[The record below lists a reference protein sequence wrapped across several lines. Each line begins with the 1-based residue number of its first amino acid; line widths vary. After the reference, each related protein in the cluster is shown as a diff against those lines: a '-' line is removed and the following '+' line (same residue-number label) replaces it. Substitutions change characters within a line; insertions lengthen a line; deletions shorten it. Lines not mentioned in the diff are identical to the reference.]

1 MGVHGLDIIRQKNM
15 KILIIQENGRHSEN
29 KIFRECFNLQRAL
42 LRKNVDT
49 IVWGLGHDNFDT
61 PFQQIIKDID
71 VIILLENY
79 ESNGW
84 LPDLSNVNKLKI
96 FWSIDSHMV
105 LMNHITTVVKNK
117 IDIVLNAIE
126 SHQNYF
132 KTSKTFYFPN
142 AYPSDLILPID
153 GVDKNIFLGFCG
165 SLLNRSEIL
174 DKLENKFGLKKDI
187 WKLGD
192 EMVKTIN
199 GYNIHFNK
207 TLSNDINY
215 RIFETMGCNTLILT
229 NNTENINTFFKDM
242 ENIVIYDN
250 ETELFEKLNVLS
262 LDNNL
267 IKKISNSGYE
277 LVKNNHTYDNRVDV
291 LLKIISDYI

>member
-1 MGVHGLDIIRQKNM
+1 M
-15 KILIIQENGRHSEN
+15 KILIIQENGRHLEN
-29 KIFRECFNLQRAL
+29 REFRECFNLQRAL
-42 LRKNVDT
+42 LRKNIDT
-49 IVWGLGHDNFDT
+49 IVWGLGHDNFNN

-84 LPDLSNVNKLKI
+84 LPDLSNINKLKI

-126 SHQNYF
+126 SHQKYF

-142 AYPSDLILPID
+142 AYPLDLISPID

-187 WKLGD
+187 WKLGN
-192 EMVKTIN
+192 EMVNTVN
-199 GYNIHFNK
+199 GYKIHFNK

-215 RIFETMGCNTLILT
+215 RIFETMGCNTLMLT
-229 NNTENINTFFKDM
+229 NSTENINTFFNDM
-242 ENIVIYDN
+242 ENIVIYNN
-250 ETELFEKLNVLS
+250 EIELFEKLNILYS
-262 LDNNL
+262 DNDL

-277 LVKNNHTYDNRVDV
+277 LVKNNHTYNNRVDV

>member
-1 MGVHGLDIIRQKNM
+1 M
-15 KILIIQENGRHSEN
+15 KILIIQENGRHLEN
-29 KIFRECFNLQRAL
+29 REFRECFNLQRAL

-49 IVWGLGHDNFDT
+49 IVWGLGHDNFNT

-84 LPDLSNVNKLKI
+84 LPDLSNINKLKI

-142 AYPSDLILPID
+142 AYPSDLISPID

-174 DKLENKFGLKKDI
+174 DKLENNFGLKKDI
-187 WKLGD
+187 WKLGN
-192 EMVKTIN
+192 EMVITIN
-199 GYNIHFNK
+199 GYKIHFNK

-215 RIFETMGCNTLILT
+215 RIFETMGCNTLMLT
-229 NNTENINTFFKDM
+229 NSTENINTFFNDM
-242 ENIVIYDN
+242 ENIVIYNN

-262 LDNNL
+262 SDNDL
-267 IKKISNSGYE
+267 VKKISNSGYE
-277 LVKNNHTYDNRVDV
+277 LVKNNHTYDNRADV
-291 LLKIISDYI
+291 LLKIINDYI

>member
-1 MGVHGLDIIRQKNM
+1 M
-15 KILIIQENGRHSEN
+15 KILIIQENGRHLEN
-29 KIFRECFNLQRAL
+29 REFRECFNLQRAL
-42 LRKNVDT
+42 LRKNIDT
-49 IVWGLGHDNFDT
+49 IVWGLGHDNFNT

-84 LPDLSNVNKLKI
+84 LPDLSNINKLKI

-142 AYPSDLILPID
+142 AYPSDLISPID

-174 DKLENKFGLKKDI
+174 DKLENKFELKKDI
-187 WKLGD
+187 WKLGS

-199 GYNIHFNK
+199 GYKIHFNK

-215 RIFETMGCNTLILT
+215 RIFETMGCNTLMLT
-229 NNTENINTFFKDM
+229 NSTENINTFFNDM
-242 ENIVIYDN
+242 ENIVIYNN
-250 ETELFEKLNVLS
+250 ETELFEKLNILS
-262 LDNNL
+262 SDNDL
-267 IKKISNSGYE
+267 IKKISHSGYE
-277 LVKNNHTYDNRVDV
+277 LVKNNHTYNNRADV

>member
-1 MGVHGLDIIRQKNM
+1 M
-15 KILIIQENGRHSEN
+15 KILIIQENGRHLEN
-29 KIFRECFNLQRAL
+29 RDFRECFNLQRAL
-42 LRKNVDT
+42 LRKNVET
-49 IVWGLGHDNFDT
+49 IVWGLGHDNFNT
-61 PFQQIIKDID
+61 PFHQIIKDID

-105 LMNHITTVVKNK
+105 LMNHITTVVTNK

-126 SHQNYF
+126 SHQNNF

-142 AYPSDLILPID
+142 AYPSDLIFPID
-153 GVDKNIFLGFCG
+153 EINKNIFLGFCG

-187 WKLGD
+187 WKLGNK
-192 EMVKTIN
+192 MVETIN

-215 RIFETMGCNTLILT
+215 RVYETMGCNTLMLT
-229 NNTENINTFFKDM
+229 NNTENINTFFNDM
-242 ENIVIYDN
+242 ENIVIYNN
-250 ETELFEKLNVLS
+250 ETELFEKLNTLS
-262 LDNNL
+262 LDNDL

>member
-1 MGVHGLDIIRQKNM
+1 M
-15 KILIIQENGRHSEN
+15 KILIIQENGRHNEN
-29 KIFRECFNLQRAL
+29 RNFRECFNLQRAL
-42 LRKNVDT
+42 LRKNIDT
-49 IVWGLGHDNFDT
+49 VVWGLGHDNFNT
-61 PFQQIIKDID
+61 PFQQIIKEID

-84 LPDLSNVNKLKI
+84 LPDLSNFNKLKI

-142 AYPSDLILPID
+142 AYPSDLISPID

-187 WKLGD
+187 WKLGN
-192 EMVKTIN
+192 EMVNTIN
-199 GYNIHFNK
+199 GYKIHFNK

-215 RIFETMGCNTLILT
+215 RIFETMGCNTLMLT
-229 NNTENINTFFKDM
+229 NSTENINTFFNDM
-242 ENIVIYDN
+242 ENIVIYNN
-250 ETELFEKLNVLS
+250 EIELFEKLSILHS
-262 LDNNL
+262 DNNL
-267 IKKISNSGYE
+267 IKKISNSGHE
-277 LVKNNHTYDNRVDV
+277 LVKNNHTYDNRADV

>member
-1 MGVHGLDIIRQKNM
+1 M

-84 LPDLSNVNKLKI
+84 LPDLSDVNKLKI

-142 AYPSDLILPID
+142 AYPSDLISPID

-187 WKLGD
+187 WKLGN

-229 NNTENINTFFKDM
+229 NSTENINTFFKDM
-242 ENIVIYDN
+242 ENIVIYEN

>member
-1 MGVHGLDIIRQKNM
+1 M
-15 KILIIQENGRHSEN
+15 KILIIQENGRHLEN
-29 KIFRECFNLQRAL
+29 REFRECFNLQRAL
-42 LRKNVDT
+42 LRKNIDT
-49 IVWGLGHDNFDT
+49 IVWGLGHDNFNT

-84 LPDLSNVNKLKI
+84 LPDLSNINKLKI

-142 AYPSDLILPID
+142 AYPSDLISPID
-153 GVDKNIFLGFCG
+153 GIDKNIFLGFCG

-187 WKLGD
+187 WKLGN
-192 EMVKTIN
+192 EMVNTIN
-199 GYNIHFNK
+199 GYKIHFNK

-215 RIFETMGCNTLILT
+215 RIFETMGCNTLMLT
-229 NNTENINTFFKDM
+229 NSTENINTFFNDM
-242 ENIVIYDN
+242 ENIVIYNN
-250 ETELFEKLNVLS
+250 EIELFEKLNILYS
-262 LDNNL
+262 DNDL
-267 IKKISNSGYE
+267 IKKISNSGHE

>member
-1 MGVHGLDIIRQKNM
+1 M
-15 KILIIQENGRHSEN
+15 KILIIQENGRHLEN
-29 KIFRECFNLQRAL
+29 REFRECFNLQRAL
-42 LRKNVDT
+42 LRKNIDT
-49 IVWGLGHDNFDT
+49 IVWGLGHDNFNT

-84 LPDLSNVNKLKI
+84 LPDLSNINKLKI

-142 AYPSDLILPID
+142 AYPSDLISPID

-174 DKLENKFGLKKDI
+174 DKLENKFELKKDI
-187 WKLGD
+187 WKLCN

-199 GYNIHFNK
+199 GYKIHFNK

-215 RIFETMGCNTLILT
+215 RIFETMGCNTLMLT
-229 NNTENINTFFKDM
+229 NSTENINTFFNDM
-242 ENIVIYDN
+242 ENIVIYNN
-250 ETELFEKLNVLS
+250 ETELFEKLNTLS
-262 LDNNL
+262 LDNDL

-277 LVKNNHTYDNRVDV
+277 LVKNNHTYDNRTDV
-291 LLKIISDYI
+291 LLKIINDYI

>member
-1 MGVHGLDIIRQKNM
+1 M
-15 KILIIQENGRHSEN
+15 KILIIQENGRHLEN
-29 KIFRECFNLQRAL
+29 REFRECFNLQRAL
-42 LRKNVDT
+42 LRKNVNT
-49 IVWGLGHDNFDT
+49 VVWGLGHDNFNT

-84 LPDLSNVNKLKI
+84 LPDLSNINKLKI

-142 AYPSDLILPID
+142 AYPSDLISPID

-187 WKLGD
+187 WKLGN

-229 NNTENINTFFKDM
+229 NSTENINTFFKDM
-242 ENIVIYDN
+242 ENIAIYNN
-250 ETELFEKLNVLS
+250 EIELFEKLNVLS
-262 LDNNL
+262 SDNDL

>member
-1 MGVHGLDIIRQKNM
+1 M
-15 KILIIQENGRHSEN
+15 KILIIQENGRHLEN
-29 KIFRECFNLQRAL
+29 REFRECFNLQRAL
-42 LRKNVDT
+42 LRKNIDT
-49 IVWGLGHDNFDT
+49 IVWGLGHDNFNI

-84 LPDLSNVNKLKI
+84 LPDLININKLKI

-142 AYPSDLILPID
+142 AYPSDLISPID
-153 GVDKNIFLGFCG
+153 GIDKNIFLGFCG

-187 WKLGD
+187 WKLGN
-192 EMVKTIN
+192 EMVNTVN
-199 GYNIHFNK
+199 GYKIHFNK

-215 RIFETMGCNTLILT
+215 RIFETMGCNTLMLT
-229 NNTENINTFFKDM
+229 NSTENINTFFNDM
-242 ENIVIYDN
+242 ENIVIYNN
-250 ETELFEKLNVLS
+250 EIELFEKLNILYS
-262 LDNNL
+262 DNDL

>member
-1 MGVHGLDIIRQKNM
+1 M
-15 KILIIQENGRHSEN
+15 KILIIQENGRHNEN
-29 KIFRECFNLQRAL
+29 RNFRECFNLQRAL
-42 LRKNVDT
+42 LRKNIDT
-49 IVWGLGHDNFDT
+49 VIWGLGHDNFNT
-61 PFQQIIKDID
+61 PFQQIIKEIDI
-71 VIILLENY
+71 IILLENY

-84 LPDLSNVNKLKI
+84 LPDLSNINKLKI
-96 FWSIDSHMV
+96 FWSIDSHLV

-142 AYPSDLILPID
+142 AYPSDLISPID

-174 DKLENKFGLKKDI
+174 DKLKNKFGLKKDI
-187 WKLGD
+187 WKLGN
-192 EMVKTIN
+192 EMVNTVN
-199 GYNIHFNK
+199 GYKIHFNK

-215 RIFETMGCNTLILT
+215 RIFETMGCNTLMLT
-229 NNTENINTFFKDM
+229 NDTENINTFFNDM
-242 ENIVIYDN
+242 ENIVIYNN
-250 ETELFEKLNVLS
+250 EIELFEKLNVLS
-262 LDNNL
+262 SDNDL
-267 IKKISNSGYE
+267 IKKISNSGYK

>member
-1 MGVHGLDIIRQKNM
+1 M
-15 KILIIQENGRHSEN
+15 KILIIQENGRHLEN
-29 KIFRECFNLQRAL
+29 KEFRECFNLQRAL

-49 IVWGLGHDNFDT
+49 IVWGLGHDNFNT

-84 LPDLSNVNKLKI
+84 LPDLNNINKLKI

-142 AYPSDLILPID
+142 AYPSDLISPID

-174 DKLENKFGLKKDI
+174 DKLENKFRLKKDI
-187 WKLGD
+187 WKLGN

-199 GYNIHFNK
+199 GYDIHFNK

-229 NNTENINTFFKDM
+229 NSTENINTFFKDM
-242 ENIVIYDN
+242 ENIVIYNN
-250 ETELFEKLNVLS
+250 EIELFEKLNVLS
-262 LDNNL
+262 SDNDL

>member
-1 MGVHGLDIIRQKNM
+1 M
-15 KILIIQENGRHSEN
+15 KILIIQENGRHLEN
-29 KIFRECFNLQRAL
+29 KEFRECFNLQRAL

-49 IVWGLGHDNFDT
+49 IVWGLGHDNFNT

-84 LPDLSNVNKLKI
+84 LPDLSNINKLKI

-142 AYPSDLILPID
+142 AYPSDLISPID

-174 DKLENKFGLKKDI
+174 DKLENKFELKKDI
-187 WKLGD
+187 WKLGN

-199 GYNIHFNK
+199 GYKIHFNK

-215 RIFETMGCNTLILT
+215 RIFETMGCNTLMLT
-229 NNTENINTFFKDM
+229 NSTENINTFFNDM
-242 ENIVIYDN
+242 ENIVIYNN
-250 ETELFEKLNVLS
+250 ETELFEKLNILS
-262 LDNNL
+262 SDNGL
-267 IKKISNSGYE
+267 IKKISHSGYE
-277 LVKNNHTYDNRVDV
+277 LVKNNHTYNNRADV
-291 LLKIISDYI
+291 LLKIFSDYI

>member
-1 MGVHGLDIIRQKNM
+1 M
-15 KILIIQENGRHSEN
+15 KILIIQENGRHLEN
-29 KIFRECFNLQRAL
+29 KEFRECFNLQRAL
-42 LRKNVDT
+42 LRKNIDT
-49 IVWGLGHDNFDT
+49 IVWGLGHDNFNT

-84 LPDLSNVNKLKI
+84 LPDLSNINKLKI

-142 AYPSDLILPID
+142 AYPSDLISPID

-187 WKLGD
+187 WKLGS

-229 NNTENINTFFKDM
+229 NSTENINTFFNDM
-242 ENIVIYDN
+242 ENIVIYNN
-250 ETELFEKLNVLS
+250 EIELFEKLTVLS
-262 LDNNL
+262 SDNDL
-267 IKKISNSGYE
+267 IKKISDSGYE

>member
-1 MGVHGLDIIRQKNM
+1 M
-15 KILIIQENGRHSEN
+15 KILIIQENGRHLEN
-29 KIFRECFNLQRAL
+29 RDFRECFNLQRAL
-42 LRKNVDT
+42 LRKNVET
-49 IVWGLGHDNFDT
+49 IVWGLGHDNFNT
-61 PFQQIIKDID
+61 PFHQIIKDID

-79 ESNGW
+79 ESNRW

-105 LMNHITTVVKNK
+105 LMNHITTVVSNK
-117 IDIVLNAIE
+117 IEIVLNAIE
-126 SHQNYF
+126 SHQDYF

-142 AYPSDLILPID
+142 AYPSDLIFPID
-153 GVDKNIFLGFCG
+153 RINKNIFLGFCG

-187 WKLGD
+187 WKLGNK
-192 EMVKTIN
+192 MVETIN

>member
-1 MGVHGLDIIRQKNM
+1 M
-15 KILIIQENGRHSEN
+15 KILIIQENGRHLEN
-29 KIFRECFNLQRAL
+29 REFRECFNLQRAL
-42 LRKNVDT
+42 LRKNIDT
-49 IVWGLGHDNFDT
+49 IVWGLGHDNFNN

-84 LPDLSNVNKLKI
+84 LPDLSNINKLKI

-142 AYPSDLILPID
+142 AYPSDLISPID
-153 GVDKNIFLGFCG
+153 GIDKNIFLGFCG

-187 WKLGD
+187 WKLGN
-192 EMVKTIN
+192 EMVNTVN
-199 GYNIHFNK
+199 GYKIHFNK

-215 RIFETMGCNTLILT
+215 RIFETMGCNTLMLT
-229 NNTENINTFFKDM
+229 NSTENINTFFNDM
-242 ENIVIYDN
+242 ENIVIYNN
-250 ETELFEKLNVLS
+250 EIELFEKLNILYS
-262 LDNNL
+262 DNDL
-267 IKKISNSGYE
+267 IKKISNSGHE

-291 LLKIISDYI
+291 LLKIITS

>member
-1 MGVHGLDIIRQKNM
+1 M
-15 KILIIQENGRHSEN
+15 KILIIQENGRHLEN
-29 KIFRECFNLQRAL
+29 RDFRECFNLQRAL
-42 LRKNVDT
+42 LRKNVKT
-49 IVWGLGHDNFDT
+49 IVWGLGHDNFNT
-61 PFQQIIKDID
+61 PFHQIIKDID

-79 ESNGW
+79 ESNKW

-105 LMNHITTVVKNK
+105 LMNHITTVVTNK

-126 SHQNYF
+126 SHQDYF

-142 AYPSDLILPID
+142 AYPSDLIFPID
-153 GVDKNIFLGFCG
+153 GINKNIFLGFCG

-192 EMVKTIN
+192 KMVETIN

-215 RIFETMGCNTLILT
+215 RVYETMGCNTLMLT
-229 NNTENINTFFKDM
+229 NSTENINTFFNDM
-242 ENIVIYDN
+242 ENIVIYNN
-250 ETELFEKLNVLS
+250 ETELFEKLNTLS
-262 LDNNL
+262 LDNDL

-277 LVKNNHTYDNRVDV
+277 LVKNNHTYDNRTDV
-291 LLKIISDYI
+291 LLKIINDYI

>member
-1 MGVHGLDIIRQKNM
+1 M
-15 KILIIQENGRHSEN
+15 KILIIQENGRHLEN
-29 KIFRECFNLQRAL
+29 REFRECFNLQRAL
-42 LRKNVDT
+42 LRKNVNT
-49 IVWGLGHDNFDT
+49 VVWGLGHNNFNT

-84 LPDLSNVNKLKI
+84 LPDLNNINKLKI

-142 AYPSDLILPID
+142 AYPSDLISPID

-174 DKLENKFGLKKDI
+174 DKLENKFELKKDI
-187 WKLGD
+187 WKLGN

-199 GYNIHFNK
+199 GYKIHFNK

-215 RIFETMGCNTLILT
+215 RIFETMGCNTLMLT
-229 NNTENINTFFKDM
+229 NSTENINTFFNDM
-242 ENIVIYDN
+242 ENIVIYNN
-250 ETELFEKLNVLS
+250 ETELFEKLNILS
-262 LDNNL
+262 SDNDL
-267 IKKISNSGYE
+267 IKKISHSGYE
-277 LVKNNHTYDNRVDV
+277 LVKNNHTYNKRADV

>member
-1 MGVHGLDIIRQKNM
+1 M
-15 KILIIQENGRHSEN
+15 KILIIQENGRHLEN
-29 KIFRECFNLQRAL
+29 REFRECFNLQRAL

-49 IVWGLGHDNFDT
+49 IVWGLGHDNFNT

-84 LPDLSNVNKLKI
+84 LPDLSNINKLKI

-142 AYPSDLILPID
+142 AYPSDLISPID
-153 GVDKNIFLGFCG
+153 GIDKNTFLGFCG

-187 WKLGD
+187 WKLGN
-192 EMVKTIN
+192 EMIKTIN
-199 GYNIHFNK
+199 GYKIHFNK

-229 NNTENINTFFKDM
+229 NHTENINTFFNDM
-242 ENIVIYDN
+242 ENIVIYNN
-250 ETELFEKLNVLS
+250 ETELFEKLNILLS
-262 LDNNL
+262 DNDL
-267 IKKISNSGYE
+267 IKKISNSGYK
-277 LVKNNHTYDNRVDV
+277 LVKNNHTYDNRADV

>member
-1 MGVHGLDIIRQKNM
+1 M
-15 KILIIQENGRHSEN
+15 KILIIQENGRHDEN
-29 KIFRECFNLQRAL
+29 KKFRECFNLQRAL
-42 LRKNVDT
+42 LRKNIDT
-49 IVWGLGHDNFDT
+49 VVWGLGHDTFNT

-142 AYPSDLILPID
+142 AYPSDLISPID
-153 GVDKNIFLGFCG
+153 GIDKNTFLGFCG

-187 WKLGD
+187 WKLGN
-192 EMVKTIN
+192 EMIKTIN
-199 GYNIHFNK
+199 GYKIHFNK

-229 NNTENINTFFKDM
+229 NHTENINTFFNDM
-242 ENIVIYDN
+242 ENIVIYNN
-250 ETELFEKLNVLS
+250 ETELFEKLNILLS
-262 LDNNL
+262 DNDL
-267 IKKISNSGYE
+267 IKKISNSGYK
-277 LVKNNHTYDNRVDV
+277 LVKNNHTYDNRADV

>member
-1 MGVHGLDIIRQKNM
+1 M
-15 KILIIQENGRHSEN
+15 KILIIQENGRHLEN
-29 KIFRECFNLQRAL
+29 RDFRECFNLQRAL
-42 LRKNVDT
+42 LRKNVET
-49 IVWGLGHDNFDT
+49 IVWGLGHDNFNT
-61 PFQQIIKDID
+61 PFHQIIKNID

-79 ESNGW
+79 ESNGL

-105 LMNHITTVVKNK
+105 LMNHITTVVTNK

-126 SHQNYF
+126 SHQNNF

-142 AYPSDLILPID
+142 AYPSDLIFPID
-153 GVDKNIFLGFCG
+153 EINKNIFLGFCG

-187 WKLGD
+187 WKLGNK
-192 EMVKTIN
+192 MVETIN

-215 RIFETMGCNTLILT
+215 RVYETMGCNTLMLT
-229 NNTENINTFFKDM
+229 NSTENINTFFNDM
-242 ENIVIYDN
+242 ENIVIYNN
-250 ETELFEKLNVLS
+250 ETELFEKLNTLS
-262 LDNNL
+262 LDNDL

-277 LVKNNHTYDNRVDV
+277 LVKNNHTYDNRTDV
-291 LLKIISDYI
+291 LLKIINDYI

>member
-1 MGVHGLDIIRQKNM
+1 M
-15 KILIIQENGRHSEN
+15 KILIIQENGRHIEN
-29 KIFRECFNLQRAL
+29 KEFRECFNLQRAL

-49 IVWGLGHDNFDT
+49 IVWGLGHDNFNI

-84 LPDLSNVNKLKI
+84 LPDLSNINKLKI

-142 AYPSDLILPID
+142 AYPSDLISSID
-153 GVDKNIFLGFCG
+153 GINKNTFLGFCG

-174 DKLENKFGLKKDI
+174 DKLETKFGLKKDI
-187 WKLGD
+187 WKLGH

-199 GYNIHFNK
+199 GYKIHFNK

-229 NNTENINTFFKDM
+229 NSTENINTFFSDM
-242 ENIVIYDN
+242 ENIVIYNN

-262 LDNNL
+262 SNDDL

-291 LLKIISDYI
+291 LLKIIDDYI

>member
-1 MGVHGLDIIRQKNM
+1 M
-15 KILIIQENGRHSEN
+15 KILIIQENGRHLEN
-29 KIFRECFNLQRAL
+29 KEFRECFNLQRAL

-142 AYPSDLILPID
+142 AYPSDLISPID
-153 GVDKNIFLGFCG
+153 GIDKNTFLGFCG

-187 WKLGD
+187 WKLGN
-192 EMVKTIN
+192 EMIKTIN
-199 GYNIHFNK
+199 GYKIHFNK

-229 NNTENINTFFKDM
+229 NHTENINTFFNDM
-242 ENIVIYDN
+242 ENIVIYNN
-250 ETELFEKLNVLS
+250 ETELFEKLNILLS
-262 LDNNL
+262 DNDL
-267 IKKISNSGYE
+267 IKKISNSGYK
-277 LVKNNHTYDNRVDV
+277 LVKNNHTYDNRADV

>member
-1 MGVHGLDIIRQKNM
+1 M

-42 LRKNVDT
+42 LRKNIDT
-49 IVWGLGHDNFDT
+49 IVWGLGHDNFNI

-84 LPDLSNVNKLKI
+84 LPDLININKLKI

-142 AYPSDLILPID
+142 AYPSDLISPID
-153 GVDKNIFLGFCG
+153 GIDKNIFLGFCG

-187 WKLGD
+187 WKLGN
-192 EMVKTIN
+192 EMVNTVN
-199 GYNIHFNK
+199 GYKIHFNK

-215 RIFETMGCNTLILT
+215 RIFETMGCNTLMLT
-229 NNTENINTFFKDM
+229 NSTENINTFFNDM
-242 ENIVIYDN
+242 ENIVIYNN
-250 ETELFEKLNVLS
+250 EIELFEKLNILYS
-262 LDNNL
+262 DNDL

>member
-1 MGVHGLDIIRQKNM
+1 M
-15 KILIIQENGRHSEN
+15 KILIIQENGRHLEN
-29 KIFRECFNLQRAL
+29 REFRECFNLQRAL

-49 IVWGLGHDNFDT
+49 IVWGLGHDNFNT

-84 LPDLSNVNKLKI
+84 LPDLSNINKLKI

-142 AYPSDLILPID
+142 AYPSDLISPID

-174 DKLENKFGLKKDI
+174 DKLENKFELKKDI
-187 WKLGD
+187 WKLGN

-199 GYNIHFNK
+199 GYKIHFNK

-215 RIFETMGCNTLILT
+215 RIFETMGCNTLMLT
-229 NNTENINTFFKDM
+229 NSTENINTFFNDM
-242 ENIVIYDN
+242 ENIVIYNN
-250 ETELFEKLNVLS
+250 ETELFEKLNILLS
-262 LDNNL
+262 DNDL
-267 IKKISNSGYE
+267 IKKISHSGYE
-277 LVKNNHTYDNRVDV
+277 LVKNNHTYNNRADV

>member
-1 MGVHGLDIIRQKNM
+1 M
-15 KILIIQENGRHSEN
+15 KILIIQENGRHPEN
-29 KIFRECFNLQRAL
+29 KEFRECFNLQRAL
-42 LRKNVDT
+42 LRKNIDT
-49 IVWGLGHDNFDT
+49 IVWGLGHINFNT
-61 PFQQIIKDID
+61 PFQEIIKDID

-105 LMNHITTVVKNK
+105 LMNHITTVIKNK

-142 AYPSDLILPID
+142 AYPSDLISPID
-153 GVDKNIFLGFCG
+153 NVNKDVFLGFCG
-165 SLLNRSEIL
+165 SLLNRFEIL
-174 DKLENKFGLKKDI
+174 TKLENKFGLKKDI
-187 WKLGD
+187 WKLGN

-250 ETELFEKLNVLS
+250 ETELFEKLNILLS
-262 LDNNL
+262 DNDL
-267 IKKISNSGYE
+267 IKKISNSGYK
-277 LVKNNHTYDNRVDV
+277 LVKNNHTYDNRADV

>member
-1 MGVHGLDIIRQKNM
+1 M
-15 KILIIQENGRHSEN
+15 KILIIQENGRHPEN
-29 KIFRECFNLQRAL
+29 KEFRECFNLQRAL
-42 LRKNVDT
+42 LRKNIDT
-49 IVWGLGHDNFDT
+49 IVWGLGHINFNT
-61 PFQQIIKDID
+61 PFQEIIKDID

-105 LMNHITTVVKNK
+105 LMNHITTVIKNK

-142 AYPSDLILPID
+142 AYPSDLISPID
-153 GVDKNIFLGFCG
+153 NVNKDVFLGFCG
-165 SLLNRSEIL
+165 SLLNRFEIL
-174 DKLENKFGLKKDI
+174 TKLENKFGLKKDI
-187 WKLGD
+187 WKLGN

-242 ENIVIYDN
+242 ENIVSYDN

-277 LVKNNHTYDNRVDV
+277 LVKNNHTYDNRADV
-291 LLKIISDYI
+291 LLKIISNYI

>member
-1 MGVHGLDIIRQKNM
+1 M
-15 KILIIQENGRHSEN
+15 KILIIQENGRHLEN
-29 KIFRECFNLQRAL
+29 REFRECFNLQRAL

-49 IVWGLGHDNFDT
+49 IVWGLGHDNFNT

-84 LPDLSNVNKLKI
+84 LPDLSNINKLKI

-142 AYPSDLILPID
+142 AYPSDLISPID

-174 DKLENKFGLKKDI
+174 DKLENKFELKKDI
-187 WKLGD
+187 WKLGN

-199 GYNIHFNK
+199 GYKIHFNK

-215 RIFETMGCNTLILT
+215 RIFETMGCNTLMLT
-229 NNTENINTFFKDM
+229 NSTENINTFFNDM
-242 ENIVIYDN
+242 ENIVIYNN
-250 ETELFEKLNVLS
+250 ETELFEKLNILS
-262 LDNNL
+262 SDNDL
-267 IKKISNSGYE
+267 IKKISNSGHE

>member
-1 MGVHGLDIIRQKNM
+1 M
-15 KILIIQENGRHSEN
+15 KILIIQENGRHPEN
-29 KIFRECFNLQRAL
+29 REFRECFNLQRAL
-42 LRKNVDT
+42 LRKNIDVV
-49 IVWGLGHDNFDT
+49 VWGLGHENFNT
-61 PFQQIIKDID
+61 PFQEIIKDID

-84 LPDLSNVNKLKI
+84 LPDLSNLKILKI

-105 LMNHITTVVKNK
+105 PMNHITTVVKNK

-142 AYPSDLILPID
+142 AYPSDLIQPIN
-153 GVDKNIFLGFCG
+153 GIEKNIFLGFCG
-165 SLLNRSEIL
+165 SLLNRNDIL
-174 DKLENKFGLKKDI
+174 NSLETKFNLKRDI
-187 WKLGD
+187 WKLGN

-199 GYNIHFNK
+199 GYKIHFNK

-229 NNTENINTFFKDM
+229 NNTENINTFFNDM
-242 ENIVIYDN
+242 ENVVVYNN
-250 ETELFEKLNVLS
+250 EPELFEKLNLLS
-262 LDNNL
+262 SNDDL

-277 LVKNNHTYDNRVDV
+277 LVKNNHTYDNRADV
-291 LLKIISDYI
+291 LLKIINDYI